1 VDPAS
6 RPPST
11 WSQLLSPSSAYTPEC
26 FFAATLHRTVPISI
40 CATGHGNNGTSK
52 NPLHPW
58 PLAVSFASNSKNAS
72 ENNLSL
78 RVVEPQGPGFNI
90 VFKLIIIAII
100 VTIRLRRVCFGTGGM
115 VEDDLATTEPLG
127 QDSVD
132 DIAALTSPVERLF
145 RYLGY
150 ARITS
155 ADILQDYCMWGNV
168 LYTVGSIGYLAC
180 DATRGVSST
189 H

>member
-1 VDPAS
+1 VLLRCDAAPY
-6 RPPST
+6 ST
-11 WSQLLSPSSAYTPEC
+11 DTLSYSSA
-26 FFAATLHRTVPISI
+26 TV
-40 CATGHGNNGTSK
+40 
-52 NPLHPW
+52 
-58 PLAVSFASNSKNAS
+58 VSFESNSKNAAS
-72 ENNLSL
+72 ENK
-78 RVVEPQGPGFNI
+78 RAEPQSPGFNI